1 MKRLLETFTMIWAAM
16 SLYYL
21 LFTDYTVAQS
31 WVGFVSITVAV
42 GIVTYR
48 MLNEKEE
55 DS

>member
-31 WVGFVSITVAV
+31 WVGLITVSAAT
-42 GIVTYR
+42 GILTHW
-48 MLNEKEE
+48 MMNEE
-55 DS
+55 DER